1 LRGIQHSPRPLGT
14 STGSLALVEAA
25 VRTVRELGAEPASA
39 ADLRL
44 ALAALA

>member
-1 LRGIQHSPRPLGT
+1 MRKVWI
-14 STGSLALVEAA
+14 EAA
-25 VRTVRELGAEPASA
+25 ARIVRDLGAEPASA